1 MESHEKIGGM
11 DMPGY
16 ILIGFG
22 VAIVLFVI
30 IFLTVRWYVERK
42 KLKALAKKDLI
53 ERSFISPQTSVCKI
67 CFNV

>member
-1 MESHEKIGGM
+1 MEA
-11 DMPGY
+11 PGY
-16 ILIGFG
+16 ILIGLG

-53 ERSFISPQTSVCKI
+53 ERSFISPQTSVCKYVFRI
-67 CFNV
+67 